1 MAGLCGCLSLAVA
14 ERQQSDILQTLI
26 NRNHRSALGRTEPFS
41 YPKYLFTASGCFS
54 SISRDRLESACVAAL
69 HWNKLYSHALASQ
82 NRMTAPAV
90 TDFDGNKV
98 AVADKRQQSEYA
110 EFLVH

>member
-1 MAGLCGCLSLAVA
+1 M
-14 ERQQSDILQTLI
+14 
-26 NRNHRSALGRTEPFS
+26 
-41 YPKYLFTASGCFS
+41 
-54 SISRDRLESACVAAL
+54 AAL
-69 HWNKLYSHALASQ
+69 HWNKLYSHALASP
-82 NRMTAPAV
+82 NRMTAHAV